1 MDQAKMFYQQHSGL
15 ISTVVFIGVA
25 LIILYVVFTYLYPS
39 DDPSHV
45 EFLNEEADARKGA
58 IPLKKNGKAPAIF
71 TGGDFT
77 LSFWMYI
84 DDWNYQVSKHKTV
97 FNLGPASGGRSVLVG
112 MLTPMKNSLIVQA
125 ATLNPE
131 SAIPDFTKPDI
142 HEKLRNGA
150 IDTAMFETTV
160 DKPCGVKDVPLQR
173 WVCVTIVNSGR
184 VLDVYMNGK
193 LARSCM
199 LDSVV
204 QIPRG
209 DIHLRLGKFGGRY
222 SSIQMWNQQ
231 LTPDVIYGIYMMG
244 PTQTKHNV
252 ITDVS
257 KFMGVNVTFTGS
269 VPNQISSVAQDPFGA
284 ITDSLGYTG
293 ASMGC
298 DPNAMLGSL
307 QAAGEGMYANAQNL
321 YSKTAN

>member
-15 ISTVVFIGVA
+15 INTVIFVGAA
-25 LIILYVVFTYLYPS
+25 LIILYVVYTYLYPS
-39 DDPSHV
+39 EDPNHV
-45 EFLNEEADARKGA
+45 EFLNQEVDARKGP
-58 IPLKKNGKAPAIF
+58 IHLKNNGKAPSIF

-84 DDWNYQVSKHKTV
+84 DDWNYQTSKYKPV
-97 FNLGPASGGRSVLVG
+97 FNLGPTMLDGTTRSILVG
-112 MLTPMKNSLIVQA
+112 MLTPFKNGLLVRA
-125 ATLNPE
+125 ATTNPD
-131 SAIPDFTKPDI
+131 SSTPDI
-142 HEKLRNGA
+142 TLGSARQALMNQQ
-150 IDTAMFETTV
+150 TSMAMFENTV
-160 DKPCGVKDVPLQR
+160 DKPCDVKEVPLQR

-209 DIHLRLGKFGGRY
+209 DVFLSLGAFGGRY
-222 SSIQMWNQQ
+222 SSVQMWTQQ

-244 PTQTKHNV
+244 PTQTKHNI

-257 KFMGVNVTFTGS
+257 KFLGVNVTFTGS

-284 ITDSLGYTG
+284 ITNTLGYTA
-293 ASMGC
+293 ASMGYN
-298 DPNAMLGSL
+298 PNTIASSL
-307 QAAGEGMYANAQNL
+307 QAAGTGMYANAQN
-321 YSKTAN
+321 AMA